1 MQTASVAF
9 LLGVWCLQ
17 QQPSLPALDPSVAM
31 LIAMLLG
38 GGATTALAV
47 RRRASGGACH
57 LLSALGMTMTLAAG
71 FLYAAACAENR
82 LSDVLRGDLE
92 GVDIRLTGV
101 VSDLP
106 QLLAEGVRF
115 VFQVE
120 HVEAPDLG
128 ASAVPQRI
136 LLSWYRA
143 RESDAP
149 LPVVTPG
156 ERWQFVVRLKRPH
169 GGAVPGGFDYE
180 AWLLEHNLRASGYVR
195 DKAGA
200 TRIEEN
206 VGGFMHAVHRLR
218 GGVRQSFVAALPEAP
233 YTGVLIA
240 LAVGDQKAIG
250 GDQWEVF
257 RRTGVSH
264 LVAISGM
271 HVSMVALIAGGLCAT
286 GWRRRPALV
295 LRLPARKAAAVTGL
309 FAAGA
314 YALLAG
320 LGIPVQ
326 RALIMLAVLAL
337 SMLAGRD
344 SNPGR
349 VLSLALLCVVLLDPW
364 AVLAPGFWLSFGAVG
379 VILFVVGGRLGK
391 RSSWRAAVRIQL
403 AITFATVP
411 ALLLLFQAF
420 SLVSPLANAV
430 AIPLVSFVITPLT
443 LAAIA
448 WPDAWLLVPAH
459 GVVTLMM
466 AWLEWLAGSGL
477 ALWQRP
483 APPAWMAIGASAAV
497 LVLLLPRATPGK
509 LAALCMI
516 ACLFLWQVPRPED
529 GAFQAIVL
537 DVGQGL
543 AVHVQTASHD
553 LLFDTGPPYG
563 ATTDAG
569 ERVLVPYLRAR
580 DVSRIHR
587 LILSHDDV
595 DHVGGTRS
603 VLAAVAT
610 DHILAGE
617 HVLTLR
623 GLEQWPTAPCVAGT
637 AWEWDGVRFEVLA
650 PATGLT
656 ASRRSNDLSCVLR
669 IRADG
674 GSLLLVGDIEA
685 RAEALLVAGHGSDLA
700 SSAIVVAHHGS
711 RSSST
716 PAFVDA
722 VMPQAA
728 VFAVGHRNPFGHPH
742 PTVWARW
749 AEAGARNWRTDSQGT
764 ISLDFTA
771 DGLVVASDREQ
782 RPRYWHGR

>member
-1 MQTASVAF
+1 MQMASFAF

-17 QQPSLPALDPSVAM
+17 QQSSLPALDPYVAM
-31 LIAMLLG
+31 LLNVLLG
-38 GGATTALAV
+38 GVATTVFAV
-47 RRRASGGACH
+47 RCKAVGGALH
-57 LLSALGMTMTLAAG
+57 LLSALGMTAILAAG
-71 FLYAAACAENR
+71 FLYAAACAQNR
-82 LSDVLRGDLE
+82 LSDALRGDLE

-106 QLLAEGVRF
+106 QILGEGVRF

-120 HVEAPDLG
+120 RVEAPDLD

-143 RESDAP
+143 RGTDAP

-180 AWLLEHNLRASGYVR
+180 AWLLEHNLRATGYVR

-200 TRIEEN
+200 TRIEED

-218 GGVRQSFVAALPEAP
+218 SEIRQSFKAVLPEAP

-250 GDQWEVF
+250 SEQWEIF

-264 LVAISGM
+264 LVAISGL
-271 HVSMVALIAGGLCAT
+271 HVSLVALIAGGLCAMV
-286 GWRRRPALV
+286 WRRRPALV
-295 LRLPARKAAAVTGL
+295 LRVPVRKAAAVAGL
-309 FAAGA
+309 LAAAG

-326 RALIMLAVLAL
+326 RALIMLGVLAL
-337 SMLAGRD
+337 AMLAGRETK
-344 SNPGR
+344 PGQ
-349 VLSLALLCVVLLDPW
+349 VLALALLCVLVMDPW
-364 AVLAPGFWLSFGAVG
+364 AVLSAGFWLSFGAVG
-379 VILFVVGGRLGK
+379 IILFVVGGRVGEMPGWL
-391 RSSWRAAVRIQL
+391 AAVRIQL
-403 AITFATVP
+403 AITLATIP
-411 ALLLLFQAF
+411 ALLLLFQSF

-430 AIPLVSFVITPLT
+430 AIPLVSFVITPLA

-483 APPAWMAIGASAAV
+483 APPAWMVICASAAV

-509 LAALCMI
+509 LAAVCMI
-516 ACLFLWQVPRPED
+516 ACLLLWQVPRPAV
-529 GAFQAIVL
+529 GAFQATVL

-543 AVHVQTASHD
+543 AVHVQTAAHD

-569 ERVLVPYLRAR
+569 ERVLVPYLGAR
-580 DVSRIHR
+580 GVSRIDR

-603 VLAAVAT
+603 VLAAVST

-623 GLEQWPTAPCVAGT
+623 GLEQWPAAPCLADV
-637 AWEWDGVRFEVLA
+637 AWEWDAVRFEVLA
-650 PATGLT
+650 PSTELPGA
-656 ASRRSNDLSCVLR
+656 RRSNDLSCVLR
-669 IRADG
+669 IRAEG

-685 RAEALLVAGHGSDLA
+685 RTEAFLVNGHGSGLT
-700 SSAIVVAHHGS
+700 STAIVVAHHGS

-716 PAFVDA
+716 ADFVDA

-728 VFAVGHRNPFGHPH
+728 VFSVGHRNPFGHPH
-742 PTVWARW
+742 PVIWARW
-749 AEAGARNWRTDSQGT
+749 AEAGARNWRTDSQGS
-764 ISLDFTA
+764 ISLNFAT
-771 DGLVVASDREQ
+771 DGLVVESDREQ